1 MSDTNTIENTVNEM
15 FGEDIDKVTV
25 PVEPEADNSPE
36 QTETIVPANDNFEEE
51 PITIIDPEKMAIQGM
66 GVFHTLQVG
75 QNPMTGEI
83 EMGIVQLPLPL
94 DMVRAFQE
102 QLGEE
107 MAKENMKLVIYK
119 GRIYLAPVRTSTL
132 VGFD

>member
-1 MSDTNTIENTVNEM
+1 MPEQDEPMEM
-15 FGEDIDKVTV
+15 MVLPKT
-25 PVEPEADNSPE
+25 EPEADNAPE
-36 QTETIVPANDNFEEE
+36 QVETITASNDNVEAE

-75 QNPMTGEI
+75 QNPQTGEI

-107 MAKENMKLVIYK
+107 MAKENMKLVIYR
-119 GRIYLAPVRTSTL
+119 GRIYLAPLRTSSL
-132 VGFD
+132 LGFD